1 MGNARYAVK
10 EISKRV
16 IGTNVEHAVQRE
28 MKELL
33 DSLRR

>member
-10 EISKRV
+10 QIAEKV

-28 MKELL
+28 MRAILEGLG
-33 DSLRR
+33 